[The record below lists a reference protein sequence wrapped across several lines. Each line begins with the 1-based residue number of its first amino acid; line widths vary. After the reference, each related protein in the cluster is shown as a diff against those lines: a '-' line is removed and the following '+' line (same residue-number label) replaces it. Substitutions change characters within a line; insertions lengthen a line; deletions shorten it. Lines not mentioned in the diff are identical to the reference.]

1 MEDRGGAANGQQG
14 LTASLSVL
22 SELFSNSFLLRDWIH
37 SRWKSEERNMFI
49 HLLYTILRHEFK
61 QQRTGNLWLTN
72 SINIC
77 CGWHVTLLVYPPMYK
92 QPSSCTTLYTNS
104 SIQPTAITEW
114 QYFTTSYQHHLERLQ
129 HHFPKCHSVPGAGKP
144 SRKAAALHAN
154 YSWLVCGAAWAMSTP
169 LGGTLSCLPLQ
180 KSLSSSIRRNNK
192 PVMTC
197 FGTPKQP
204 GILISWSKMMVYLL
218 SFPCYPLALPSS
230 WPSPSW
236 AVLARVGSGGAHIQ
250 PATATCRPGLSLR
263 HLN

>member
-1 MEDRGGAANGQQG
+1 MADQQYQY
-14 LTASLSVL
+14 
-22 SELFSNSFLLRDWIH
+22 LLWVT
-37 SRWKSEERNMFI
+37 RNVARLPTYVQTTLQVYNTV
-49 HLLYTILRHEFK
+49 HQLLYT
-61 QQRTGNLWLTN
+61 TN
-72 SINIC
+72 SNNRMT
-77 CGWHVTLLVYPPMYK
+77 VFYNEL
-92 QPSSCTTLYTNS
+92 
-104 SIQPTAITEW
+104 PTSPGTAGAP
-114 QYFTTSYQHHLERLQ
+114 
-129 HHFPKCHSVPGAGKP
+129 FPKMPFG
-144 SRKAAALHAN
+144 SR
-154 YSWLVCGAAWAMSTP
+154 SWETQQEGSSTPCKLFMVGLRVAWAVSTP